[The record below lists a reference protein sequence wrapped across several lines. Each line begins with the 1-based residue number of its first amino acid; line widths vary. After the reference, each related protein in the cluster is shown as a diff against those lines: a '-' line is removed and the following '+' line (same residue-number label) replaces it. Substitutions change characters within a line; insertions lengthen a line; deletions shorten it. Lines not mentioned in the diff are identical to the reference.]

1 MNNKYEK
8 KEVDIL
14 LVWPP
19 IENYFSAAVPSIG
32 LAYLAAVLE
41 PNYNVKILECNN
53 EGMYE
58 SGVVI
63 DYIRKMKPRVAGFHL
78 ATLCVPCTEEII
90 QALKKDDNCPVF
102 LAGGPHASA
111 LPAETLETGVD
122 YIAIGE
128 AEATIVELMDFITK
142 KPEAKNPDDIE
153 GIAFNRDGQTIIT
166 NRRKLLDINTLPYPA
181 WHLFNKEDYSG
192 TLRKTNKVLPVM
204 SSRGC
209 PENCTFCYKEI
220 FGTSIRFRSPKDV
233 VDEIQYLKDN
243 YQIEEFAILDENFT
257 LSKKHAI
264 EFCNLLIERDLNL
277 GWYLGNGVRVDST
290 DEEVIALMKKAGNYR
305 IALGVDS
312 GNDDILK
319 ELKKRITKEQ
329 ARNAVK
335 VYKKYGYEITTFF
348 LIGAP
353 SETKQTV
360 QDTINFAKELNPD
373 IATFNN
379 LTPLP
384 GSQLYNYYNS
394 TGALLTKDWR
404 HYNYF
409 FYKDR
414 DPVYTHPT
422 LTWDELR
429 KLRTKA
435 YRSFYYRPGY
445 VISQLKKI
453 KSFSDFKLL
462 MKKVFAFLGFM
473 KTNL

>member
-1 MNNKYEK
+1 MNNNVEN

-14 LVWPP
+14 LIWPP

-41 PNYNVKILECNN
+41 PHYNVKILECNN
-53 EGMYE
+53 EGMYT
-58 SGVVI
+58 SDVVI
-63 DYIRKMKPRVAGFHL
+63 EYIRKMKPKVAGFHL
-78 ATLCVPCTEEII
+78 ATLCVPCTEEIVK
-90 QALKKDDNCPVF
+90 ALKEDDEYPVF

-111 LPAETLETGVD
+111 LPAETLEIGID

-128 AEATIVELMDFITK
+128 AEATIVELMDFICDKPDAK
-142 KPEAKNPDDIE
+142 KPDDIE
-153 GIAFNRDGQTIIT
+153 GIAFNRDGQTITT
-166 NRRKLLDINTLPYPA
+166 NRRKLLDVNTLPYPA

-192 TLRKTNKVLPVM
+192 ALRKTDKVLPVM

-209 PENCTFCYKEI
+209 PESCTFCYKEI
-220 FGTSIRFRSPKDV
+220 FGTSIRFRDPKDV
-233 VDEIQYLKDN
+233 VDEIEYLKDT
-243 YQIEEFAILDENFT
+243 YQIEEFAVLDENFT

-264 EFCNLLIERDLNL
+264 AFCNLLIERDLNL

-319 ELKKRITKEQ
+319 ELKKRITKDQ
-329 ARNAVK
+329 ARHAIS

-348 LIGAP
+348 MIGAP

-384 GSQLYNYYNS
+384 GSELYKYYDS
-394 TGALLTKDWR
+394 KGALLTKNWR

-445 VISQLKKI
+445 VISQLKRI
-453 KSFSDFKLL
+453 KSFSDFKVLV
-462 MKKVFAFLGFM
+462 KKVFAFLGFM

>member
-1 MNNKYEK
+1 MQKDK
-8 KEVDIL
+8 KNDAVDIL

-41 PNYNVKILECNN
+41 PHYNVRILECNN
-53 EGMYE
+53 EGMY
-58 SGVVI
+58 SADAVI
-63 DYIRKMKPRVAGFHL
+63 EYIRKMKPRVAGFHL
-78 ATLCVPCTEEII
+78 ATLCVPCTEEIVK
-90 QALKKDDNCPVF
+90 ALKEDDECPVF

-111 LPAETLETGVD
+111 LPAETLDTGID

-128 AEATIVELMDFITK
+128 AEATIVELMDYICG
-142 KPEAKNPDDIE
+142 KPNALSPDDIE
-153 GIAFNRDGQTIIT
+153 SIAFKRDGQTVIT
-166 NRRKLLDINTLPYPA
+166 NKRKLLDVNTLPYPA

-192 TLRKTNKVLPVM
+192 ALRKTDKILPVM

-209 PENCTFCYKEI
+209 PESCTFCYKEI
-220 FGTSIRFRSPKDV
+220 FGTSIRFRNPKDV
-233 VDEIQYLKDN
+233 VDEIEYLKDTF
-243 YQIEEFAILDENFT
+243 QIEQFAILDENFT
-257 LSKKHAI
+257 LSKKHAM

-290 DEEVIALMKKAGNYR
+290 DEEVIAIMKKAGNYR

-329 ARNAVK
+329 ARNAVA

-360 QDTINFAKELNPD
+360 QDTIDFAIELNPD
-373 IATFNN
+373 IASFNN

-384 GSQLYNYYNS
+384 GSELYKYYDAK
-394 TGALLTKDWR
+394 GDLLTKDWR

-409 FYKDR
+409 YYKDR
-414 DPVYTHPT
+414 DPVYNHPT

-435 YRSFYYRPGY
+435 YRKFYFRFGY
-445 VISQLKKI
+445 VFSQFRRL
-453 KSFSDFKLL
+453 KSFSDFTLL
-462 MKKVFAFLGFM
+462 LKKAFTFLGFM

>member
-1 MNNKYEK
+1 MQGDK
-8 KEVDIL
+8 KNEGVDIL

-41 PNYNVKILECNN
+41 PHYNVKILECNN

-58 SGVVI
+58 PGVVI

-90 QALKKDDNCPVF
+90 KALKEDESYPVF

-111 LPAETLETGVD
+111 LPAETLDIGVD

-128 AEATIVELMDFITK
+128 AEATVVELMDFITN
-142 KPEAKNPDDIE
+142 KPEAKTPDDIE
-153 GIAFNRDGQTIIT
+153 GIAFNRDGQTVT
-166 NRRKLLDINTLPYPA
+166 TERRKLLDVNTLPYPA

-192 TLRKTNKVLPVM
+192 ALRKTAKILPVM

-220 FGTSIRFRSPKDV
+220 FGTSIRFRNPKDV
-233 VDEIQYLKDN
+233 GDEIQYLKDT

-264 EFCNLLIERDLNL
+264 EFCNLLLERDLNL

-312 GNDDILK
+312 GNDDILR

-360 QDTINFAKELNPD
+360 QDTINFAIELNPD

-384 GSQLYNYYNS
+384 GSQLYDYYDS
-394 TGALLTKDWR
+394 KGALLTKDWR

-445 VISQLKKI
+445 VFAQLKKI